1 MSFQEGRMASTREP
15 LAGGCGCA
23 EHGTEA
29 AGQCCCGVNDL
40 VHAIGRKY
48 AMSILNRIGSSSGA
62 RFTDLQHTLAVSSST
77 LAETL
82 DDLVRVGLV
91 LRTILPDT
99 PPATEYTLTAAGKVL
114 RERFRPLLD
123 RARTADF

>member
-1 MSFQEGRMASTREP
+1 MKGSLEP
-15 LAGGCGCA
+15 SAGVCGCA
-23 EHGTEA
+23 EPSAGA
-29 AGQCCCGVNDL
+29 AGHCCCGVTDL

-48 AMSILNRIGSSSGA
+48 AMSIVNRIGSCQRT
-62 RFTDLQHTLAVSSST
+62 RFTDLQHVLGVSSST

-91 LRTILPDT
+91 HRSVFPDT
-99 PPATEYTLTAAGKVL
+99 PPATEYTLTPAGSVL

-123 RARTADF
+123 RARAAEG